1 MGAAEEALFSRFGK
15 EFPKGTH
22 LFHEGEPGREMFV
35 IQSGKVALSK
45 RVRDVEKVLSVVGP
59 GEFFGEMSILT
70 NTPRSATATVA
81 EDAKILV
88 IDSKTFEAMIKGNTE
103 IAVRM
108 IKKLVDRLQVANEQ
122 IENLLLRDPASR
134 VAHHLMSLMEKAKSS
149 GPARLDVQV
158 KDLHHT
164 LGLLPAQVDA
174 AVQRMV
180 KAAMIEVEGDAAVN
194 VPDLGK
200 LKQFMEFLEM
210 KEKFGEMA

>member
-1 MGAAEEALFSRFGK
+1 MGAAEEALFQRFGK

-35 IQSGKVALSK
+35 VQSGKIALSK
-45 RVRDVEKVLSVVGP
+45 RVRDVEKVLSIVGP

-70 NTPRSATATVA
+70 NQPRSATATVA

-108 IKKLVDRLQVANEQ
+108 IKKLVDRLQAANEQ
-122 IENLLLRDPASR
+122 IENLLLRDPTSR
-134 VAHHLMSLMEKAKSS
+134 VAQHFMRQVEKSKV
-149 GPARLDVQV
+149 PPPVRLDVAV
-158 KDLHHT
+158 KDLHQT
-164 LGLLPAQVDA
+164 LGLRADQIDA
-174 AVQRMV
+174 ALQRMV
-180 KAAMIEVEGDAAVN
+180 KAAMIEVDGESAVI

-200 LKQFMEFLEM
+200 LKQFLEFLEM
-210 KEKFGEMA
+210 KEKYGDVA